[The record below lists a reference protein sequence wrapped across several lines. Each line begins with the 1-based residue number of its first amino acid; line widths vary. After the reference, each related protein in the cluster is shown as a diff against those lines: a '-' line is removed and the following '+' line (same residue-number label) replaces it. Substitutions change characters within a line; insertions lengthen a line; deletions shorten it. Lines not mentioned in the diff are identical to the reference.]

1 MSSTQIPLL
10 DVILVRTHVRRRL
23 QTSWGQGLNLGLYSI
38 AFVALLSALT
48 PRPASAGPIVV
59 DEASLGPSG
68 KPHQANLAPDGH
80 LLVSDD
86 VAGQIWR
93 IDPGTGDYVVFEG
106 QSYVE
111 MSSPVDAQGDGAG
124 NLWFADWTNGTLGR
138 IVPGTASLTLWDL
151 PGAVAP
157 WGVALDSGMRVWVA
171 DTGGPTL
178 YRFAPGS
185 GANGHFSCYILPQG
199 GISPYV
205 LAEDSSLWLGD
216 IQNGRILKVPLDGS
230 GNPGQAQWWQPGAGN
245 ASPEG
250 LAVDASGKLWW
261 ADTGLNSIL
270 RLTPDTDQVSGFA
283 PPVAGT
289 NPLVIAVAADRI
301 WFTAGSTAGALD
313 PAAAGGTPIQTTTGT
328 ADLIESPVCG
338 SVTGRTGALVSPPP
352 TGSLTWAT
360 GIWSSAAE
368 GNGWSIYELPAGG
381 DTYGVAIV
389 GGRPWIVDRG
399 RRKLSVPG
407 AVLSRSIFLSLV
419 TRQ

>member
-1 MSSTQIPLL
+1 
-10 DVILVRTHVRRRL
+10 
-23 QTSWGQGLNLGLYSI
+23 
-38 AFVALLSALT
+38 
-48 PRPASAGPIVV
+48 
-59 DEASLGPSG
+59 
-68 KPHQANLAPDGH
+68 
-80 LLVSDD
+80 
-86 VAGQIWR
+86 
-93 IDPGTGDYVVFEG
+93 
-106 QSYVE
+106 
-111 MSSPVDAQGDGAG
+111 
-124 NLWFADWTNGTLGR
+124 
-138 IVPGTASLTLWDL
+138 
-151 PGAVAP
+151 
-157 WGVALDSGMRVWVA
+157 
-171 DTGGPTL
+171 
-178 YRFAPGS
+178 
-185 GANGHFSCYILPQG
+185 
-199 GISPYV
+199 
-205 LAEDSSLWLGD
+205 
-216 IQNGRILKVPLDGS
+216 
-230 GNPGQAQWWQPGAGN
+230 
-245 ASPEG
+245 
-250 LAVDASGKLWW
+250 
-261 ADTGLNSIL
+261 L

-368 GNGWSIYELPAGG
+368 GTGWSIYELPAGG